1 MHGLD
6 PSIVPHLLSMA
17 RATTESL
24 AFVFL
29 NTAGRTLG
37 LIVLLVGIQMGLDL
51 FVRPNDI
58 FMIAP
63 GIAD

>member
-1 MHGLD
+1 MIGAQ
-6 PSIVPHLLSMA
+6 IGA
-17 RATTESL
+17 R
-24 AFVFL
+24 F
-29 NTAGRTLG
+29 AGRFRAEELRAALG
-37 LIVLLVGIQMGLDL
+37 LIVLLVGMQMGLEL